1 MLASIAHTMPLL
13 VALFAEMEGVEAAVA
28 VKLAGAVG
36 AVVSEDDVVAVEVE
50 EKLLRFPAASV
61 ARTR

>member
-1 MLASIAHTMPLL
+1 LSVEAVQARLIWPL
-13 VALFAEMEGVEAAVA
+13 EAAVA

-36 AVVSEDDVVAVEVE
+36 AAVSEDDVVAVEVE